1 MKRLLLALFLSPVI
15 AFAANEPL
23 NISELAKDY
32 CDATGQ
38 ALHNA
43 YSTNKSSSEL
53 TSNTITKLKS
63 ENVDLKLLQTTEAE
77 LRQNLMAA
85 IDGVRKNK
93 SKYAS
98 GVFSAHRHPVGQLP
112 AGGAVRVQAVY
123 PRMGGGCPD

>member
-93 SKYAS
+93 SKFAS
-98 GVFSAHRHPVGQLP
+98 DAEFNKSLNDSIAACKIQTELLLNKS
-112 AGGAVRVQAVY
+112 
-123 PRMGGGCPD
+123 